1 MAISSPGVGSGLDVN
16 SIVTQ
21 LVAIEKKPLQALATK
36 ATTFQTQLSLYGT
49 INSQVYALQTAA
61 EALTKASTWS
71 TQKATSSN
79 VAAVSVTAGSA
90 TEASS
95 MSLDVTQ
102 LARAQSFTSV
112 PVTAGTTVTS
122 GGDLSIQLGSWSGST
137 FTGASAAVNVSIAAG
152 DSVTKIASA
161 INKTPDVGVVATRL
175 WDQINQT
182 ERLLITSKSTGEA
195 AGFQIVAP
203 GGTDLS
209 KYGFTNATNSVS
221 ATSAAGVAGA
231 SVSQA
236 YTDAKAAFA
245 NYTDA
250 KKLFDDYPAA
260 KAAYDDYPTAKAA
273 YDDYPAAKAAF
284 DIYTTQKQA
293 YDNYP
298 AAKSVHNN
306 YLVSMV
312 GYDAAK
318 VLFQSNY
325 ETAASTTYGTYQEA
339 LDAWLT
345 TPLGVSAPPLDPFP
359 LGGPPDPGPVRPVDP
374 PVVAN
379 PGATR
384 PADPGDTRP
393 ADPGAVRPAEPL
405 VVVNNPDSAASA
417 GTLSIQLGTWAGATF
432 KGSSTTMD
440 IGVAVGDTFAQIAA
454 KVNAAFSGSSSGVVA
469 TVETSAGED
478 RLKFSYRGV
487 VGEATGFRITNVGAD
502 LSKFALDGKVAV
514 ADIGSSQMGLD
525 AKVKVNGVDMAFAS
539 NNLVDITP
547 GVTLKLNQVGSA
559 DITVEADKDAIQA
572 KIQALADSYSAL
584 NKTLADSTKYVA
596 GGKSGVLQG
605 DSTTVGLQSLL
616 RRVISSD
623 SVGSTLSKLSQA
635 GLQQQTDGSLK
646 LIVDVQA
653 AGRVDNLKSA
663 MGDMANLQKLF
674 TTDNSNS
681 ATNGFALKLRDLAK
695 GMLSGTVT
703 NKTTTLQGSISRNE
717 KDQERVSA
725 RASMVEAQL
734 RRQYSALDAQMAK
747 MTGLSSYVTAQ
758 LAQWNKTS

>member
-112 PVTAGTTVTS
+112 PVTSGTTVASAGT
-122 GGDLSIQLGSWSGST
+122 LSIQLGSWSGST
-137 FTGASAAVNVSIAAG
+137 FTGSNTAIDVSISAG
-152 DSVTKIASA
+152 DTVAKIASA
-161 INKTPDVGVVATRL
+161 INATADVGVIATRL
-175 WDQINQT
+175 WDQVNQT
-182 ERLLITSKSTGEA
+182 ERLLITSKNTGEA

-203 GGTDLS
+203 SGTDLS
-209 KYGFTNATNSVS
+209 KYGYTNVTNTVS
-221 ATSAAGVAGA
+221 ATSAAGVEGA
-231 SVSQA
+231 SVSQT
-236 YTDAKAAFA
+236 YTDAKADFA
-245 NYTDA
+245 AYTDA

-260 KAAYDDYPTAKAA
+260 KTA
-273 YDDYPAAKAAF
+273 YDDYPAAKAAY

-306 YLVSMV
+306 YLVSMA
-312 GYDAAK
+312 GYDTAK

-339 LDAWLT
+339 LDAWLS

-359 LGGPPDPGPVRPVDP
+359 LGGPPDPGAVRPADP
-374 PVVAN
+374 AIVAN

-384 PADPGDTRP
+384 PADPGATRP
-393 ADPGAVRPAEPL
+393 ADPGGVRPAEPA
-405 VVVNNPDSAASA
+405 VVTSPDPAASA

-454 KVNAAFSGSSSGVVA
+454 KVNAAFSGSSTGVVA

-572 KIQALADSYSAL
+572 KIQALADSYTAL

-717 KDQERVSA
+717 KDQERVSV